1 MNVKHAAGKSRAH
14 FATVVTIHAKGSTLA
29 ERLVAV
35 GELAKASSREDRWI
49 RRLEVPVNNQSAIVD
64 KAVVMDA
71 LKDVRVYITM
81 STSDQNASFEL
92 QLVLLATLLFFGLA
106 SLSVLS
112 LRFVVVLRIF
122 ITRHASCTTFAFRLA
137 SVLVF
142 VFILFFFVVD
152 LIELLKE
159 KCLKHSTVSDVLLLI
174 SGVEAVITE
183 GIVALFIWL
192 FLVFVSDDLHQFD
205 LLDDLNAFL
214 L

>member
-1 MNVKHAAGKSRAH
+1 MNIEHTAGKSRAH
-14 FATVVTIHAKGSTLA
+14 LATIVAIHAKGSTLA

-49 RRLEVPVNNQSAIVD
+49 RRLEVPVNNQSAIVN

-81 STSDQNASFEL
+81 STSDQDASFEL

-112 LRFVVVLRIF
+112 LRLVFVLRIF

-137 SVLVF
+137 SVLIF
-142 VFILFFFVVD
+142 VFILFFLVVD
-152 LIELLKE
+152 LIELLEE
-159 KCLKHSTVSDVLLLI
+159 KCLKHSTVSDVFLLI

-183 GIVALFIWL
+183 GIVALFIRL
-192 FLVFVSDDLHQFD
+192 FLVLVSDDLHQFD